1 MLISIVIPC
10 YYSRNTIR
18 KEVEMILE
26 EFAKNDG
33 YDCEF
38 VLVNDGS
45 TDGTYDEIKAT
56 LEGLKKN
63 GYLIKNA
70 DVYSLNRS
78 KLPEMVRRTISF

>member
-45 TDGTYDEIKAT
+45 TDGTYDEIKALHEDYPCVKGANLMHTVSIT
-56 LEGLKKN
+56 LSWRRST
-63 GYLIKNA
+63 
-70 DVYSLNRS
+70 SLRAI
-78 KLPEMVRRTISF
+78 T